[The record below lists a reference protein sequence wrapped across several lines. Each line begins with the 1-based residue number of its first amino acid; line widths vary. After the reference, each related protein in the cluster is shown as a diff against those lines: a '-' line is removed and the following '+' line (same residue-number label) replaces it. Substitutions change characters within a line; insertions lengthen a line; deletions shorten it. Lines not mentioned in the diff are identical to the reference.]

1 MDHLPE
7 LRALSH
13 ESPMLQTGLLLQ
25 RQDRQDLEHQV
36 TSFLSYHP
44 RFSSSWYSFFDRN
57 GRVLF
62 SLSGHSDS
70 VECVVWGGAGLL
82 YSCSRDRT
90 IKIWRV
96 EDGILARTLT
106 GHGHRVNFIALS
118 TAYACRTG
126 FHQPHQDQRIVVSSS
141 RKEEEKS
148 EVDGLQRD
156 ALGYYSKVRGEGGER
171 LVSCSDDFS
180 LILWSPEE
188 SKKPICRMTGHQ
200 QAVTHIQFSPSG
212 LRIASASFDKKIKI
226 WDGMSGAFLATLSSH
241 VGAVFQVVWSCD
253 SRYLVT
259 ASKDSTVKLWKASNW
274 SKLHHNLPGHQDEV
288 YALDWSPSASSV
300 CSGSKDRTI
309 KIWKN

>member
-1 MDHLPE
+1 MNLFFI
-7 LRALSH
+7 LFWF
-13 ESPMLQTGLLLQ
+13 TLL
-25 RQDRQDLEHQV
+25 
-36 TSFLSYHP
+36 
-44 RFSSSWYSFFDRN
+44 RN

-90 IKIWRV
+90 IKVWRA

-126 FHQPHQDQRIVVSSS
+126 FHQPLQERRMVQSSG
-141 RKEEEKS
+141 KEAEEEKS
-148 EVDGLQRD
+148 ENEEERFQRD
-156 ALGYYSKVRGEGGER
+156 ALSYYSRIRGEGGER

-180 LILWSPEE
+180 LILWNPEE

-200 QAVTHIQFSPSG
+200 QAVTHIQFSPNG

-226 WDGMSGAFLATLSSH
+226 WDGVSGAFLATLSSH

-259 ASKDSTVKLWKASNW
+259 ASKDSTVKLWKSSNW
-274 SKLHHNLPGHQDEV
+274 SKLYHNLPGHQDEV